1 MLHPPNKQ
9 PSHNS
14 TISTSAS
21 WFRCPKNT
29 TSKSSLQPGT
39 QATSGTN
46 WSLTLSWTVF
56 SLTWATIQDSR
67 LWHMTAIWWLKK
79 KDKPLFWHVYSKFHL
94 CHYRVLGLSLA
105 NNTATHQVS
114 LKLSEAKTK
123 TNSTPPLDLAVEFI
137 LGSEEFCKQ
146 IFDPNSRPYI
156 NMLTT
161 RSILGLSPK
170 QDYVIF
176 NNQWNRAAF
185 HEGLKNTDLLHCIDE
200 EYRKNNSY
208 LPNWWVNWAQDVWVI
223 IRDWNRWL
231 GREIWSSRWLRES
244 LQLSI
249 WFLTPHSGELI
260 KFSLRPLR
268 WLIQNAWLRLS
279 TFSRQWW

>member
-1 MLHPPNKQ
+1 LRHEALAPPACSRIKHGGVARAHKCLSLEFYLRTSAFQWLYFWQQRLHSRSDQVGLQSLMLHPLNKQ

-14 TISTSAS
+14 TTSTSAS

-46 WSLTLSWTVF
+46 GSLTLSWTVF

-67 LWHMTAIWWLKK
+67 LWHTTAIWWLKK
-79 KDKPLFWHVYSKFHL
+79 KDKPLFWHVYSKFYL
-94 CHYRVLGLSLA
+94 CHYRVLGLSPA

-208 LPNWWVNWAQDVWVI
+208 LPNW
-223 IRDWNRWL
+223 
-231 GREIWSSRWLRES
+231 
-244 LQLSI
+244 
-249 WFLTPHSGELI
+249 
-260 KFSLRPLR
+260 
-268 WLIQNAWLRLS
+268 
-279 TFSRQWW
+279 